1 MRLKYLRQAPSAA
14 GSGEPPLTQKNLTFN
29 LFVLF
34 MRKTMKV
41 KTTLLIL
48 LPAAAA
54 DSQSVNQARSENPNL
69 RGGGVVHKK
78 QSHRHEGHSLLEEFR
93 EQRAHKKDIENDT
106 AEDVAEVADAG
117 EQIVGPG
124 KYLEHD
130 DNVEEKSLARNSK
143 EHPAVFR
150 TSRLSRGEME
160 QRANE
165 METMLQQVEE
175 GTLKLNKKTADRYKK
190 FVDRYNELEKEI
202 YLINHPEEKEAE
214 NGNTTSNGDPV
225 DEKKKS
231 TSAYS
236 SGKAE
241 YEKTIE
247 QMKEKKEIDVLMQK
261 GKEMPGESVAKVME
275 VGEEQVTSTEKKS
288 EYVYGVDGSKQLRIV
303 DDDEINQLNQPDGSV
318 SKGGEDDGTAGKA
331 SEEENIASK
340 GGEDK
345 FDAVSEGKNSDD
357 DDDIPLNFEGFN
369 EEKMTSKTAEKT
381 PKEDIVVSEEN
392 SAATEDDDIPPNFET
407 LGSKEPKEKVAMTSR
422 RGNDEIPSDIV
433 ENSLEKVKKL
443 ADVVST
449 PDEVPKETD
458 EVVKTAQSDENDDSE
473 ETPLSERK
481 ADTAS
486 LKDVSEDA
494 GTEEIDKTLLP
505 KTSDGLKSSE
515 REMNADGEER

>member
-1 MRLKYLRQAPSAA
+1 WLNLRFRLPRADSFGQT
-14 GSGEPPLTQKNLTFN
+14 PLTLEWSCECRSKH
-29 LFVLF
+29 
-34 MRKTMKV
+34 KTMIMKV

-124 KYLEHD
+124 KYVEHD

-160 QRANE
+160 QRAYE

-175 GTLKLNKKTADRYKK
+175 GTLKLYAAAQASC
-190 FVDRYNELEKEI
+190 EI
-202 YLINHPEEKEAE
+202 YLINHPKKKEAE
-214 NGNTTSNGDPV
+214 NGNTTSNGDAV

-231 TSAYS
+231 RSAYS

-261 GKEMPGESVAKVME
+261 GKEMSGESVAKVME
-275 VGEEQVTSTEKKS
+275 VGEEQVTSTGKKS

-473 ETPLSERK
+473 ETPLPERK

-505 KTSDGLKSSE
+505 KTSEGLKSSE
-515 REMNADGEER
+515 REMDADGEER